1 MVNFYARLQP
11 KFARL
16 CGYDL
21 RPAGVFRL
29 AVPKPRN
36 HFFVRD
42 RIGVVYASRLHKWV
56 TVARSTLERRG
67 VTVGV
72 CEFFGIQLRVAK
84 LLCRED

>member
-1 MVNFYARLQP
+1 MTYDRQGS
-11 KFARL
+11 FASP
-16 CGYDL
+16 Y
-21 RPAGVFRL
+21 PN
-29 AVPKPRN
+29 PRN

-56 TVARSTLERRG
+56 TAARSTLERRG